1 MNPKDSVEIDVDP
14 KIDDESERKNL
25 KRKNNDLDNDSK
37 DNKKLKNSNQK
48 NISGIDYLKQMWN
61 DSNDLVPEVLSKE
74 KSTISI
80 ATSNNQVIE
89 IVEDIQENTNKKSDS
104 SNQVEDTNNKN
115 SNIEVI
121 DLTDDSDV
129 YKLSY
134 QEIINSYDWLKLIIE
149 SDNSK
154 RMRLNGQIFLELC
167 ADGDLDNIITFCN
180 GYINKYSISIFKTRL
195 ICYSSSRIFKNVS
208 KLNDHYFSNY
218 TRFSEILIDTKNYEV
233 LKYLVKKDLVPIK
246 QKYYND
252 SILCTFIL
260 EFYKLIR
267 NKRNIDIL
275 KEKENKTEIFKI
287 FELINL
293 FQKKGFKLTSS
304 ELKRFL
310 YKIKNKKAMKII
322 LINILIKEDNFFE
335 IINDKTLFNKCY
347 SGKIYKNG
355 GIIDIFKYSNIID
368 YCLNSYENVYKID
381 FLIVLFKNM
390 FKLESSNEKV
400 KEILNNL
407 RRVILLNNQFI
418 KNRILESSPYW
429 IKFLIK
435 SEKGSYISIVNYL
448 DLIIE
453 TTSLL
458 NVIIL
463 RDLLKN
469 NGFK

>member
-1 MNPKDSVEIDVDP
+1 MDVDLSKINQLNPKDSVDLSKINQLNPNDSVDISKINQLNPKDSVEIDLSP

-48 NISGIDYLKQMWN
+48 NISGIDAIKQMWN

-89 IVEDIQENTNKKSDS
+89 IVEDIQKSDS

-134 QEIINSYDWLKLIIE
+134 QEIINSYEWLKPIME

-154 RMRLNGQIFLELC
+154 RMRLKAQIFLELC
-167 ADGDLDNIITFCN
+167 ADGDLDKIITFCD
-180 GYINKYSISIFKTRL
+180 GYINEYNISIFKTRL
-195 ICYSSSRIFKNVS
+195 ISYSFRIFKNVS
-208 KLNDHYFSNY
+208 KINKRFDSINKDILVYNDVSFC
-218 TRFSEILIDTKNYEV
+218 EILIETKNYEV

-246 QKYYND
+246 QKYGYD

-260 EFYKLIR
+260 KFYKLISNR
-267 NKRNIDIL
+267 RNIDIL

-293 FQKKGFKLTSS
+293 FQKRGLKLLLS

-310 YKIKNKKAMKII
+310 YKIKNKMG
-322 LINILIKEDNFFE
+322 IK
-335 IINDKTLFNKCY
+335 
-347 SGKIYKNG
+347 
-355 GIIDIFKYSNIID
+355 
-368 YCLNSYENVYKID
+368 
-381 FLIVLFKNM
+381 VLF
-390 FKLESSNEKV
+390 EYV
-400 KEILNNL
+400 K
-407 RRVILLNNQFI
+407 Q
-418 KNRILESSPYW
+418 
-429 IKFLIK
+429 
-435 SEKGSYISIVNYL
+435 
-448 DLIIE
+448 
-453 TTSLL
+453 
-458 NVIIL
+458 
-463 RDLLKN
+463 
-469 NGFK
+469 